1 MKTNFLKLNKIKL
14 ISGPNFNIKV
24 RGFTMGLALV
34 IVASMLLIS
43 VSISTIL
50 IRDLKN
56 SAANEKSVIAYNL
69 AESALEC
76 IVSHEN
82 NIRYFDTLGNNITG
96 LFPISL
102 NYRNTSDLYSDSSK
116 DLPKAEGF
124 SGAQDG
130 YAYKNYVVGENDNK
144 FFAKKDVRCFGNEIL
159 TNINPSL
166 IPTDD
171 KVYTTLKSATSDA
184 PSGYYS
190 VTPALNGVVTS
201 IKIKTDVNYGVLEN
215 VTTQKLF
222 SEYLQNSCV
231 DINIYAAPEGS
242 TYKKLISAE
251 ASVPCTGKNL
261 TKRVLVRYIQ

>member
-1 MKTNFLKLNKIKL
+1 MKTNFLKLILGSNL
-14 ISGPNFNIKV
+14 NIKV

-56 SAANEKSVIAYNL
+56 SAANEKSVIAYDL

-76 IVSHEN
+76 IISYEN
-82 NIRYFDTLGNNITG
+82 NIRYFDINGNNITG
-96 LFPISL
+96 LFPVSL
-102 NYRNTSDLYSDSSK
+102 NYRNTSDLYSDPSK

-130 YAYKNYVVGENDNK
+130 YAYKNYIVGDINNTNK
-144 FFAKKDVRCFGNEIL
+144 FFTKKDIRCFGNEIL
-159 TNINPSL
+159 ININPSL

-184 PSGYYS
+184 PNGYYS
-190 VTPALNGVVTS
+190 ATPASNGVVTS
-201 IKIKTDVNYGVLEN
+201 IKIKTDVNYDVLEN

-222 SEYLQNSCV
+222 SEYLQKSCV

-251 ASVPCTGKNL
+251 ASVPCISKNA

>member
-14 ISGPNFNIKV
+14 ISGPNLNIKV

-56 SAANEKSVIAYNL
+56 SAANEKSVIAYDL

-76 IVSHEN
+76 IISYEN
-82 NIRYFDTLGNNITG
+82 NMRYFDTLGNNITG
-96 LFPISL
+96 LFPVTL
-102 NYRNTSDLYSDSSK
+102 NYRNTSDPYATTE
-116 DLPKAEGF
+116 LPKAEGF
-124 SGAQDG
+124 SGAKDG
-130 YAYKNYVVGENDNK
+130 YAYKNYVVGGNDNK
-144 FFAKKDVRCFGNEIL
+144 FFTKKDIRCFGNEVL

-171 KVYTTLKSATSDA
+171 KVYTTILPATSDA

-190 VTPALNGVVTS
+190 ATPASNGVVTS
-201 IKIKTDVNYGVLEN
+201 VKIKTDVNYDVLEN
-215 VTTQKLF
+215 ATTQKLF